1 MREGEALEYR
11 VLVADDEHT
20 IANAIDEN
28 TMKLLPEVKGSYS
41 AFVKKYPNA
50 KTSQIVSAY
59 LAEID
64 KNKDVIFAFGKQG
77 ESIIGDAKP
86 NISTFWDEISSRVD
100 HLF

>member
-1 MREGEALEYR
+1 MEYR